1 MQISE
6 QDINAIRQKANIAEI
21 IGHYIPLIKKGRSW
35 TAVCPFH
42 DDHDPSLSISE
53 DKQIYKCF
61 VCGNG
66 GNVFTFVQNY
76 EKVSFPEAVYKV
88 AELIGYKLEGKFEP
102 IKEQIAPEIEILY
115 KLHEEAIRFAS
126 YQLHSS
132 EGAKEMKYLAERG
145 LNESCINYFN
155 IGFIPSKNSLYRFL
169 NAKGYQDQDILSAY
183 LGHLNENGIY
193 DVFSNRITFPIHDP
207 KGHPIG
213 FTARSLNP
221 DQSSKYI
228 NTSETKIYTKGNVL
242 YNMHRALSACKS
254 EKKVIVVEGVMD
266 VIAFYRAKTE
276 NVVATLGTAC
286 TKEQIRLMKQCA
298 NHVVFCYDGDK
309 AGQNANYKAAKMA
322 KEAGLEVS
330 VIDNKTG
337 LDPDEIIKQ
346 YGIEELQSMSKKEL
360 TWIEYC
366 FAYLSQ
372 RYDLSNYSQK
382 KEYAMQMRDEIWKL
396 TDSFDRDNFLHQL
409 SLETGFSLAQLT
421 KEEPVQAKNERKS
434 AQRSIKRLNVMVD
447 GKTNAEHLLLSQM
460 LKSYEAVQLFSKEL
474 GFLLGEENQK
484 LAMIVIDYYRDHDQ
498 CEIAD
503 FLNFVGDPQ
512 LQKLVMN
519 LDEWEIGLKEY
530 NKQAC
535 LMAVRKIKSCMIEQQ
550 IEELKR
556 KVNTLSNPE
565 SKALL
570 VNEIFELKK
579 QKDKMIQTDE

>member
-6 QDINAIRQKANIAEI
+6 QDINAIRQKANIAEV
-21 IGHYIPLIKKGRSW
+21 IGHYIPLTKKGRSLS
-35 TAVCPFH
+35 AVCPFH

-76 EKVSFPEAVYKV
+76 EKISFPEAVYKV
-88 AELIGYKLEGKFEP
+88 AEMINYPLEGRFEP

-115 KLHEEAIRFAS
+115 KLHEEAIRFGS

-132 EGAKEMKYLAERG
+132 EGVNEIKYLTDRG
-145 LNESCINYFN
+145 LDESCINYFN
-155 IGFIPSKNSLYRFL
+155 IGYIPSKNALYRFL
-169 NAKGYQDQDILSAY
+169 NAKGYQDQDILAAY

-213 FTARSLNP
+213 FTARTLDP
-221 DQSSKYI
+221 DQQSKYI
-228 NTSETKIYTKGNVL
+228 NTSETKIYVKGNVL
-242 YNMHRALSACKS
+242 YNMHRALHACKS

-266 VIAFYRAKTE
+266 VIAFYRAKIE

-309 AGQNANYKAAKMA
+309 AGQNANYKAAKLA

-330 VIDNKTG
+330 VISNKTQ

-346 YGIEELQSMSKKEL
+346 YGIEELQAMSRKEL

-366 FAYLSQ
+366 FAYLSS
-372 RYDLSNYSQK
+372 RYDLENYSQK
-382 KEYAMQMRDEIWKL
+382 KEYAMLMRDEIWNL
-396 TDSFDRDNFLHQL
+396 SDPFDRDNFLHRL
-409 SLETGFSLAQLT
+409 AMETGFSPSQLT
-421 KEEPVQAKNERKS
+421 KEEPVQIKNERK
-434 AQRSIKRLNVMVD
+434 AHPRRTQRLNVMLD

-484 LAMIVIDYYRDHDQ
+484 LAMILVDYYRDHNQ

-503 FLNFVGDPQ
+503 FINFVEDTQ
-512 LQKLVMN
+512 LQKLIMD
-519 LDEWEIGLKEY
+519 LDSWEIGFKEY

-535 LMAVRKIKSCMIEQQ
+535 LMSIRKIKSCMIDQQ

-556 KVNTLSNPE
+556 RVNTLSNPE
-565 SKALL
+565 SKATL

-579 QKDKMIQTDE
+579 QKDSMIQADE